1 MSEEICVTS
10 AEGSKERG
18 EGARGGGGLQKFWP
32 NDKWET

>member
-10 AEGSKERG
+10 AEGSKGRG
-18 EGARGGGGLQKFWP
+18 EGARGVGLQKFWP

>member
-10 AEGSKERG
+10 AEGSKGRGRERG
-18 EGARGGGGLQKFWP
+18 VEGGLQKFWP